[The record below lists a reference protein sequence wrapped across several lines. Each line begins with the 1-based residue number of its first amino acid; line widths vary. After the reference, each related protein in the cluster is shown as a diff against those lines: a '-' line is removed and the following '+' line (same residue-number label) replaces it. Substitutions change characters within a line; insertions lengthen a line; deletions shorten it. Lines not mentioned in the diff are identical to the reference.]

1 MIGRVLQD
9 GTRFNCKRTPV
20 RGAAITA
27 IIREI
32 DWPCA
37 FSQNGRSMKSDFKF
51 HDTLRVRFADTDLQ
65 GIVFNGNY
73 LTYYDNAWTEYFRAM
88 GFTYQSL
95 IESGVDTVLA
105 RTTIEFKSVARF
117 DDVLEVYARISK
129 IGHTSFV
136 FDFEIYPQGED
147 RLVSTATS
155 LYVCV
160 DPKTL
165 EKIAAPEWLRLRI
178 GAFEGG

>member
-1 MIGRVLQD
+1 
-9 GTRFNCKRTPV
+9 
-20 RGAAITA
+20 
-27 IIREI
+27 
-32 DWPCA
+32 
-37 FSQNGRSMKSDFKF
+37 MKSDFKF

-73 LTYYDNAWTEYFRAM
+73 LTYYDNAWTEYFRAV
-88 GFTYQSL
+88 GTTYQSL
-95 IESGVDTVLA
+95 IEAGVDTVLA

-117 DDVLEVYARISK
+117 DDLLEVYARISR
-129 IGHTSFV
+129 IGNTSLV

-147 RLVSTATS
+147 RLVSSATS

-165 EKIAAPEWLRLRI
+165 EKIEAPAWLRRRVEE
-178 GAFEGG
+178 FEGRDLK